1 MATVYLGLGSNLGDR
16 AAHLRAAVAALRA
29 GGVRIDG
36 LSRIYESPPMGPIE
50 QGPFL
55 NAAVRGETD
64 LSPHELLQ
72 LALAVEAAAGRVRE
86 VRWGPR
92 TLDVDVLW
100 YSGVQLD
107 EPGLTVPHP
116 GLAERAFVLR
126 PLADLS
132 PALVL
137 PDGRTV
143 AEALEAL
150 DDDECLPVPG
160 QDLDG

>member
-150 DDDECLPVPG
+150 DYDECLPVPG